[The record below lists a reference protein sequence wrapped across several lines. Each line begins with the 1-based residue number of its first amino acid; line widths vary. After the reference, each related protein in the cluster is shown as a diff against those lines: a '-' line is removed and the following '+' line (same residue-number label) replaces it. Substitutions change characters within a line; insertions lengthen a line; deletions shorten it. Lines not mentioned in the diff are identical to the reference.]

1 MNDTILNC
9 RSKGFVKTP
18 FGRRILIP
26 FINDKV
32 VTRRNFAE
40 RSAINAPI
48 QGGAADM
55 IKLAMPRVQKF
66 LLDEGL
72 KTKILLQVHDELLFE
87 SPNNEVEIVKD
98 KVSEIMIRSHENYLA
113 LSVPIKVD
121 VGVGESWDDAH

>member
-1 MNDTILNC
+1 
-9 RSKGFVKTP
+9 
-18 FGRRILIP
+18 
-26 FINDKV
+26 
-32 VTRRNFAE
+32 
-40 RSAINAPI
+40 
-48 QGGAADM
+48 M

-98 KVSEIMIRSHENYLA
+98 KVSEIMIRSHEKYLA

>member
-1 MNDTILNC
+1 
-9 RSKGFVKTP
+9 
-18 FGRRILIP
+18 
-26 FINDKV
+26 
-32 VTRRNFAE
+32 
-40 RSAINAPI
+40 
-48 QGGAADM
+48 M